1 MRGRGCR
8 SAGTTLTTGAMNEL
22 AIIAEASSS
31 IAPGPAQNPG
41 SDHMAMAMGMGLAW
55 GRNQSSIPVGARI
68 RPAAAPGRDRGPDR
82 IRWCGGGGG
91 GGGGGLLVWTRSA
104 GCGMDTPSETKG
116 GRGGLQSWLGVGGWD
131 GTARLDVRASAHLGR
146 VPPVPSLACLDT
158 GGGGAVHAVQQ
169 PCSSQAHA
177 RRSVLQPACIVQCRL
192 DVPAPVSSARVSVSR
207 VHVPRHQRTST
218 IFFLIF

>member
-1 MRGRGCR
+1 MRTVPLPPSTHAARLDQRRARRGINKCNVAKRRAGGGEDLMRGRGCR

-91 GGGGGLLVWTRSA
+91 GGGRGRGGGLLGPA
-104 GCGMDTPSETKG
+104 GCGMDTP
-116 GRGGLQSWLGVGGWD
+116 R
-131 GTARLDVRASAHLGR
+131 
-146 VPPVPSLACLDT
+146 
-158 GGGGAVHAVQQ
+158 
-169 PCSSQAHA
+169 
-177 RRSVLQPACIVQCRL
+177 
-192 DVPAPVSSARVSVSR
+192 
-207 VHVPRHQRTST
+207 QRD
-218 IFFLIF
+218 

>member
-1 MRGRGCR
+1 
-8 SAGTTLTTGAMNEL
+8 MNEL

-41 SDHMAMAMGMGLAW
+41 SDHMAMAMGMGSAW
-55 GRNQSSIPVGARI
+55 GRNQSSIRVGARI

-82 IRWCGGGGG
+82 IRWCGGG
-91 GGGGGLLVWTRSA
+91 
-104 GCGMDTPSETKG
+104 G

-158 GGGGAVHAVQQ
+158 GGGGAVHAAAVQ
-169 PCSSQAHA
+169 
-177 RRSVLQPACIVQCRL
+177 
-192 DVPAPVSSARVSVSR
+192 
-207 VHVPRHQRTST
+207 
-218 IFFLIF
+218 

>member
-1 MRGRGCR
+1 VEEEEAAAAAAAEGC
-8 SAGTTLTTGAMNEL
+8 LD
-22 AIIAEASSS
+22 
-31 IAPGPAQNPG
+31 P
-41 SDHMAMAMGMGLAW
+41 
-55 GRNQSSIPVGARI
+55 
-68 RPAAAPGRDRGPDR
+68 PAAEWIHRDKG
-82 IRWCGGGGG
+82 
-91 GGGGGLLVWTRSA
+91 
-104 GCGMDTPSETKG
+104 TKG

-177 RRSVLQPACIVQCRL
+177 RRSVLQPACIVQCRP